1 MQKTF
6 ELFRLDWRRILKSP
20 IALLLIIALII
31 IPSLYAWFNI
41 WALWDPYS
49 KTQDLKVAVYSADQS
64 VVIADKK
71 VEIGAELISQLK
83 KNDKLGWQF
92 TSSKKELDDGVKTG
106 KYYAGIYVP
115 KNFSKDL
122 VSFVDGKIQ
131 KPKIVYSSNDK
142 INAIA
147 PKITSAGATTLQ
159 STISEEFVSTVGKTL
174 MSTLNK
180 AGIDLN
186 TNLPVINRFSSLILK
201 TDQQIPE
208 INQYAEQ
215 VLNLQKKLPE
225 MELKLAQANEFAAFL
240 PQANAMAQKVVG
252 INQYLPQVEA
262 AGQLATKVQAKI
274 PEIQSAGKQ
283 VATLDSDF
291 DGIAN
296 TLTNGINE
304 AQTGLDVL
312 NKTQKVLPDLMTF
325 SQTAQGVAGQ
335 LQSDLIPKLQAALPV
350 IQKTV
355 DQGLAITN
363 QLATNISTDLTAVN
377 SLLSQLKDDP
387 NNAELKQALK
397 EALQNLSDHTAT
409 LQTHAT
415 QLATTLQNLQD
426 SYNQSAVANG
436 QPESHALDTPIKHLN
451 TLATQLGVFKGQ
463 VDDLLAHYDD
473 LSIDDLQTKINGLI
487 QYADQVED
495 TVAKI
500 QAAHIGD
507 SVKNMLDRFS
517 TLIASGNAVL
527 TQLNGEVLPKL
538 PALLSN
544 TQKTLQ
550 QAVDYLQKYAQQLP
564 ALKQEIH
571 DANTLLN
578 GNMGTIISGLNTAS
592 DVYQN
597 DYPLL
602 KNKLQLAT
610 SFINNDLPGIENDLT
625 TTLNMAN
632 EKFPLVKTALNDA
645 TDLINNDWPFLRS
658 GIQKG
663 AEVIRKQQKTV
674 DLKDLIKLLR
684 CDATKESNFLA
695 KPVELKEKHVYPIK
709 TYGSAS
715 APFYT
720 ALCLWVGALLLSNIV
735 LTNFALD
742 DKQKKRYTKKQ
753 QFVARWLTYIVIGV
767 AQAVIVT
774 LGNIFLLKAYIVD
787 KLPLILLA
795 VFLSMVFMTIV
806 YVLAAMFGNVGKGI
820 AMIVLVLSISG
831 GGGNFPVVLSDQ
843 FFQFINPILPFTY
856 GVNLLREPTGGI
868 YAPNLWHNFI
878 ILALFAVVFFLI
890 GLFLKDQINPFFEK
904 LHKEATKSK
913 IIH

>member
-1 MQKTF
+1 MRKIF
-6 ELFRLDWRRILKSP
+6 ELFRLDWQRIFKSP
-20 IALLLIIALII
+20 IAFLLIIALII

-49 KTQDLKVAVYSADQS
+49 KTQDLQVAVYSADQS

-71 VEIGAELISQLK
+71 VGIGAELISQLK

-92 TSSKKELDDGVKTG
+92 TSSKKELDDGVKSG

-122 VSFVDGKIQ
+122 ISFVDGKIQ
-131 KPKIVYSSNDK
+131 KPKIIYSSNDK

-180 AGIDLN
+180 AGIDLD

-208 INQYAEQ
+208 LNQYADQ

-240 PQANAMAQKVVG
+240 PQANDMAQKVVG
-252 INQYLPQVEA
+252 INRYLPQVEA

-274 PEIQSAGKQ
+274 PEIQNAGQQ

-304 AQTGLDVL
+304 AQTGLEVL

-355 DQGLAITN
+355 DQGLEITN
-363 QLATNISTDLTAVN
+363 QLATNIATDLTAVD
-377 SLLSQLKDDP
+377 SLLSQIKDDP

-397 EALQNLSDHTAT
+397 TALQNLSDHIAT

-436 QPESHALDTPIKHLN
+436 QPESHALDAPIERLN
-451 TLATQLGVFKGQ
+451 TLATQLGSFKGH
-463 VDDLLAHYDD
+463 VDDILTHYDD
-473 LSIDDLQTKINGLI
+473 LSIDELQTKINGLI
-487 QYADQVED
+487 QYADQVKA

-507 SVKNMLDRFS
+507 SVKSILDRFA
-517 TLIASGNAVL
+517 TLITSGNAVL
-527 TQLNGEVLPKL
+527 TALNGAVLPKL
-538 PALLSN
+538 PTLLSN

-550 QAVDYLQKYAQQLP
+550 QAVDYLQKYSQQLP

-578 GNMGTIISGLNTAS
+578 GNMDTIVTGLNTAS

-610 SFINNDLPGIENDLT
+610 GFINNDLPGIENDLT
-625 TTLNMAN
+625 TTLNLAN
-632 EKFPLVKTALNDA
+632 AKFPLVKTALNDA

-663 AEVIRKQQKTV
+663 AEAIRKQQKTV

-684 CDATKESNFLA
+684 RDATQESNFLA

-742 DKQKKRYTKKQ
+742 DKQKERYTKKQ
-753 QFVARWLTYIVIGV
+753 QFVARWLTYIVIGI

-806 YVLAAMFGNVGKGI
+806 YVLAAMFGNVGKGL
-820 AMIVLVLSISG
+820 AMIILVLSISG

-843 FFQFINPILPFTY
+843 FFQLINPILPFTY

-868 YAPNLWHNFI
+868 YAPNLWHNFM
-878 ILALFAVVFFLI
+878 ILALFAVIFFLL
-890 GLFLKDQINPFFEK
+890 GLFLKEWINPFFEK
-904 LHKEATKSK
+904 IHKEATKSK

>member
-6 ELFRLDWRRILKSP
+6 ELFRLDWRRIFKSP

-49 KTQDLKVAVYSADQS
+49 KTQDLQVAVYSADQS
-64 VVIADKK
+64 GVIADKK
-71 VEIGAELISQLK
+71 VGIGDELISQLK

-92 TSSKKELDDGVKTG
+92 TSSKKQLDDGVKTG

-122 VSFVDGKIQ
+122 ISFVDGKIQ
-131 KPKIVYSSNDK
+131 KPKIIYSSNDK

-180 AGIDLN
+180 AGIDLD

-201 TDQQIPE
+201 TDQQLPE
-208 INQYAEQ
+208 INQYTDQ
-215 VLNLQKKLPE
+215 ILSLQKKIPT

-240 PQANAMAQKVVG
+240 PQANDMAQKVVG
-252 INQYLPQVEA
+252 INQYLPQVES
-262 AGQLATKVQAKI
+262 AGQLATKVQTKI
-274 PEIQSAGKQ
+274 PEIKNAGHQ

-312 NKTQKVLPDLMTF
+312 NKTQKVLPDLMSF
-325 SQTAQGVAGQ
+325 SQNAQGVAGQ
-335 LQSDLIPKLQAALPV
+335 LQSDLIPKLQATLPV

-355 DQGLAITN
+355 DQGLTITN

-397 EALQNLSDHTAT
+397 TALQQLSDHSAT
-409 LQTHAT
+409 LQAHSI
-415 QLATTLQNLQD
+415 QLAKTLQNLQD
-426 SYNQSAVANG
+426 SYNEAAKADG
-436 QPESHALDTPIKHLN
+436 RPASHTLDAPIKRLN
-451 TLATQLGVFKGQ
+451 TLASQLGTFKGQ
-463 VDDLLAHYDD
+463 IDNLLAHYDD
-473 LSIDDLQTKINGLI
+473 LSIEDVRAKINGLI
-487 QYADQVED
+487 QYTNQVTD
-495 TVAKI
+495 TIAKI
-500 QAAHIGD
+500 QAANIGA
-507 SVKNMLDRFS
+507 SVKTILNHFA
-517 TLIASGNAVL
+517 TVITSGNAVL
-527 TQLNGEVLPKL
+527 TQLNSAVLPKL
-538 PALLSN
+538 PALLAN
-544 TQKTLQ
+544 TQKSLQ
-550 QAVDYLQKYAQQLP
+550 QAVSYLQKYSRQLP

-578 GNMGTIISGLNTAS
+578 GNMGTIVSGLNTAS
-592 DVYQN
+592 NLYQN

-602 KNKLQLAT
+602 KNKLQQAT
-610 SFINNDLPGIENDLT
+610 GFINNDLPGIENDLT
-625 TTLNMAN
+625 TTLNLAN

-663 AEVIRKQQKTV
+663 ADAIRKQQKTV

-684 CDATKESNFLA
+684 RDATKESNFLA

-742 DKQKKRYTKKQ
+742 DKQKERYTKKQ
-753 QFVARWLTYIVIGV
+753 QFIARWLTYIVIGV
-767 AQAVIVT
+767 AQAVIVA

-787 KLPLILLA
+787 KFPLILLA
-795 VFLSMVFMTIV
+795 IFLSIVFMTIV
-806 YVLAAMFGNVGKGI
+806 YVLAAMFGNIGKGI

-831 GGGNFPVVLSDQ
+831 GGGNFPVVLSDK

-878 ILALFAVVFFLI
+878 ILALFAISFFLI
-890 GLFLKDQINPFFEK
+890 GFFLTDRVNPFFEK
-904 LHKEATKSK
+904 LHKAATKSK